1 MHVSSDT
8 RVRLRC
14 LCAVL
19 VTIDGSGEV
28 LSELPVATAVPLEV
42 HKLKAGQK
50 LPKGAMV
57 VKATEAAEGTR
68 HGGRRGASSGSART
82 GHGDKV
88 QREANVKTK
97 TKQQQLMFER
107 TTGSATWPSEKNP
120 LKDFDADFLDT
131 YDVKGFPATTG
142 TADWPFT
149 KQPLLGF
156 DEGFRNHW
164 KGWEGPEYN
173 VYAELPQEFPF
184 LETKLPESMAHYKTW
199 QNSGAVPEN
208 NIYDNPEMWPNY

>member
-1 MHVSSDT
+1 M
-8 RVRLRC
+8 
-14 LCAVL
+14 
-19 VTIDGSGEV
+19 DGSGSGDV
-28 LSELPVATAVPLEV
+28 LSEQQLSHLQVAQAVPLEV
-42 HKLKAGQK
+42 HTLKPGQK
-50 LPKGAMV
+50 LPKDAMV
-57 VKATEAAEGTR
+57 VTSQKTAKDKPRIAKHAASP
-68 HGGRRGASSGSART
+68 HAVRRGTVDRGAA
-82 GHGDKV
+82 K
-88 QREANVKTK
+88 AK

-156 DEGFRNHW
+156 DAGFRNKW

-199 QNSGAVPEN
+199 QNSGAEPEN
-208 NIYDNPEMWPNY
+208 NIYDNPDMWPNY